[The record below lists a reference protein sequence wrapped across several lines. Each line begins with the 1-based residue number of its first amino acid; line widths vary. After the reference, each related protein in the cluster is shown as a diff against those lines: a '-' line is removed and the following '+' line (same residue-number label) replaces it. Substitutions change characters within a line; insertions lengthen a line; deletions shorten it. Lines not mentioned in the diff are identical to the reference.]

1 MNAASPRKA
10 AINNVWMLTREYDG
24 LAGAGGVKDVA
35 RQLAEQRIELAGQ
48 QLPIPFTT
56 TIDRDLIGKKA
67 RITVSARIEHQGKP
81 LFVSDK
87 IYPALINGQPQPQE
101 INLRPAR
108 RGKKT

>member
-1 MNAASPRKA
+1 
-10 AINNVWMLTREYDG
+10 
-24 LAGAGGVKDVA
+24 
-35 RQLAEQRIELAGQ
+35 
-48 QLPIPFTT
+48 IPFTT